1 MNISLGF
8 FVVVVLIIFPGLIFR
23 RLFFFGEF
31 SKEFNAGHNLITLLS
46 ISAVPG
52 FVILV
57 LTFFTY
63 SYLFV
68 AIDIGVVID
77 KFKDLSSPDFRLT
90 NSNDT
95 PVNELLNHKAAPFL
109 GFLYIISIIIG
120 SLSGRLIRFSQ
131 LDTKFRIFR
140 FKNYWFYLL
149 NGQQYKFKKLRHLK
163 ESNQRH
169 VFTKADVL
177 IDSNSKTHLYSGIV
191 VDYEL
196 SENDC
201 TSLNKIMLQN
211 AIRYSLKADKI
222 VPVEISGNLLIVD
235 CQDLKN
241 MNLTYVFEESK
252 SVLQSKIPTTIELV
266 FSYLIILLIPIFIFR
281 AERINW
287 QVYTWYFSLPWYSKI
302 FSFFAIIQIVSLLN
316 PFVKGKNEFSF
327 VTIKLFLGKVVW
339 LLLMVLL
346 VWLL

>member
-8 FVVVVLIIFPGLIFR
+8 FVVVVLILFPGLIFR
-23 RLFFFGEF
+23 RLFFYGEF
-31 SKEFNAGHNLITLLS
+31 SKEFKAGHNLITLLA
-46 ISAVPG
+46 ISTVPG
-52 FVILV
+52 LVILV
-57 LTFFTY
+57 LTFVTY

-68 AIDIGVVID
+68 AIDIGEVID

-90 NSNDT
+90 NSEDT
-95 PVNELLNHKAAPFL
+95 PVNELLNYKAAPFL
-109 GFLYIISIIIG
+109 GFLYLTSVILG
-120 SLSGRLIRFSQ
+120 SLSGRLIRISH
-131 LDTKFRIFR
+131 LDTKLKLLR

-149 NGQQYKFKKLRHLK
+149 NGQQFEFKKLRHLK
-163 ESNQRH
+163 ESNKRH

-196 SENDC
+196 SDNDC

-211 AIRYSLKADKI
+211 AERYSLKEGKR
-222 VPVEISGNLLIVD
+222 VPVEIPGNLLIVD
-235 CQDLKN
+235 CQNLKN
-241 MNLTYVFEESK
+241 INLTYVFEESK

-266 FSYLIILLIPIFIFR
+266 FSYLFILLLPIFIFR

-287 QVYTWYFSLPWYSKI
+287 EVYSWYFSLPWYSKI
-302 FSFFAIIQIVSLLN
+302 FSFFAVIQAVSLFN
-316 PFVKGKNEFSF
+316 PFVKRKDDFTF
-327 VTIKLFLGKVVW
+327 VTIKLFLGKLVW
-339 LLLMVLL
+339 VIFWILL

>member
-23 RLFFFGEF
+23 RLFFYGEF
-31 SKEFNAGHNLITLLS
+31 SKEFKAGHNLITLLS

-68 AIDIGVVID
+68 AIDIGEVID

-90 NSNDT
+90 NSDDT

-109 GFLYIISIIIG
+109 GFLYLISIIIG

-131 LDTKFRIFR
+131 LDTKFKIFR

-149 NGQQYKFKKLRHLK
+149 NGQQYKFKKLRHLR
-163 ESNQRH
+163 ESNKRH

-196 SENDC
+196 SENDS

-211 AIRYSLKADKI
+211 AVRYSLKEDKR
-222 VPVEISGNLLIVD
+222 VPVEIPGNLLIVD

-241 MNLTYVFEESK
+241 INLTYVFEETK

-287 QVYTWYFSLPWYSKI
+287 EVYTWYFSLPWYSKI
-302 FSFFAIIQIVSLLN
+302 FSFFTVIQTVSLLN
-316 PFVKGKNEFSF
+316 PFVKRKDEFSF

-339 LLLMVLL
+339 VLLMVLL

>member
-8 FVVVVLIIFPGLIFR
+8 FVVVVLILFPGLIFR
-23 RLFFFGEF
+23 RLYFYGEF
-31 SKEFNAGHNLITLLS
+31 SKEFKAGHNLITLLA
-46 ISAVPG
+46 ISTVPG
-52 FVILV
+52 LVILV
-57 LTFFTY
+57 LTFVTH
-63 SYLFV
+63 SYLFI
-68 AIDIGVVID
+68 AIDIGEVID

-90 NSNDT
+90 NSEDT
-95 PVNELLNHKAAPFL
+95 PVNELLNYKAAPFL
-109 GFLYIISIIIG
+109 GFLYLTSIILG
-120 SLSGRLIRFSQ
+120 SLSGRLIRISH
-131 LDTKFRIFR
+131 LDTKFKLLR

-149 NGQQYKFKKLRHLK
+149 NGQQFEFKKLRHLK
-163 ESNQRH
+163 ESNKRH

-196 SENDC
+196 SDNDC

-211 AIRYSLKADKI
+211 AERYSLKEDKR
-222 VPVEISGNLLIVD
+222 VPVEIPGNLLIVD
-235 CQDLKN
+235 CQNLKN
-241 MNLTYVFEESK
+241 INLTYVFEETK

-266 FSYLIILLIPIFIFR
+266 FSYLIILLIPIFVFR

-287 QVYTWYFSLPWYSKI
+287 DVYTWYFSLPWYSRI
-302 FSFFAIIQIVSLLN
+302 FSFFAVIQAVSLLN
-316 PFVKGKNEFSF
+316 PFVKRKDDFSY

-339 LLLMVLL
+339 VLFWVLL